1 MWHQLSSLNAEDFL
15 LRVKYI
21 LQTAYNHFL
30 TSGIVNNLNVLH
42 DYIESITR
50 LHELSKSQDD
60 HIVQSTMPGLHTVCL
75 YTCMCM

>member
-1 MWHQLSSLNAEDFL
+1 MAPTIKFECIRFPFKSKIYLI
-15 LRVKYI
+15 KI
-21 LQTAYNHFL
+21 YNHFL

-42 DYIESITR
+42 DYIECITR